1 MKLFDYFKKR
11 RVLNSNVPLGQRIS
25 TKFKKQMSEGIV
37 FNIGTIIAIV
47 WALSFVFILV
57 WGFNLSIMSN
67 DEMMNEKAHFFSHS
81 FAFSNYI
88 EAFKSLKFDKTD
100 YFGLLLN
107 SLWFST
113 GSTIMKLISTVFFAY
128 AIARFSFPG
137 RKLLY
142 LIVLIQLLLPV
153 YGQTAANYTLLSS
166 LGLVDSPLFLLAMGA
181 GHGMFFMICHSYFE
195 TLPRDYE
202 ESARMDGCGYFR
214 TFFQIMLPL
223 AAPILV
229 CIGLMTFIACWNDY
243 ATTLLYLPHWRTL
256 TSALYSYSE
265 ITLHTSNGSIAVY
278 FAGVFMSALPIV
290 ILYFRFNKILMSNMT
305 IGGIKA

>member
-1 MKLFDYFKKR
+1 MKLFDYIKNR
-11 RVLNSNVPLGQRIS
+11 RALRSNVPLGQRINA
-25 TKFKKQMSEGIV
+25 KLKRQMSEGPI
-37 FNIGTIIAIV
+37 FNIGAIIVLI

-67 DEMMNEKAHFFSHS
+67 EEMMNDKAHFFSRS
-81 FAFSNYI
+81 FAFYNYI
-88 EAFKSLKFDKTD
+88 EAFKSLNFNNTN

-107 SLWFST
+107 SIWFST
-113 GSTIMKLISTVFFAY
+113 GSTIFKLVSTVFFAY
-128 AIARFSFPG
+128 VIARFSFPG

-142 LIVLIQLLLPV
+142 FIVLAQLLLPV
-153 YGQTAANYTLLSS
+153 YGQTAANYTLLSN

-229 CIGLMTFIACWNDY
+229 CIGLMTFISCWNDY
-243 ATTLLYLPHWRTL
+243 LVTLLYLPHWRTL

-265 ITLHTSNGSIAVY
+265 ITLHSSNGSIAVY

-290 ILYFRFNKILMSNMT
+290 ILYFRFNKVLMSNMT

>member
-1 MKLFDYFKKR
+1 MKKHL
-11 RVLNSNVPLGQRIS
+11 SNPYRVPLHRRIA
-25 TKFKKQMSEGIV
+25 TKFRKQISEGPL
-37 FNIGTIIAIV
+37 FNIGCVIV
-47 WALSFVFILV
+47 LLWALSFVFILL
-57 WGFNLSIMSN
+57 WGLNLSLMSEN
-67 DEMMNEKAHFFSHS
+67 EIMNERAHYFTHTFT
-81 FAFSNYI
+81 FSNYI
-88 EAFKSLKFDKTD
+88 EAFKSLNFNNTN

-107 SLWFST
+107 SIWFSVGAT
-113 GSTIMKLISTVFFAY
+113 FMKLLSTVFFSY
-128 AIARFSFPG
+128 VIARYAFPG

-142 LIVLIQLLLPV
+142 LFVLIQMMLPT

-166 LGLVDSPLFLLAMGA
+166 IGLADSPLFLLAMGA

-195 TLPRDYE
+195 TLPKDYE

-223 AAPILV
+223 ATPILV
-229 CIGLMTFIACWNDY
+229 CIGLITFISCWNDY
-243 ATTLLYLPHWRTL
+243 QTTLLYLPHWRTL

-265 ITLHTSNGSIAVY
+265 ITMHSSSGSIAVY

-290 ILYFRFNKILMSNMT
+290 ILYIRFNKVLMSNMT